1 MEYSKGEYMG
11 KKLIQQRRG
20 RIKGRYNVPSHRFRG
35 DVKYIRNNNAS
46 DGIVKEII
54 HDPGRSAPLA
64 NIKFE
69 KNKKILFLAPEGIKV
84 GDTIKFTNDKSNI
97 SIGNVLPLGV
107 IPEGTP
113 IYNIELSPGDGGK
126 LVRAGGSTAIIIS
139 HDKAKTVLQ
148 LPSGQ
153 FKTIES
159 KCRATI
165 GVAAGGGR
173 KDKPFLKAGKKYH
186 AFRTRGKQ
194 YPTVR
199 GVAMNPVDHPHGGG
213 SHQHVGKP
221 SSIRRGSP
229 PGTKVGNISPKRT
242 GRK

>member
-1 MEYSKGEYMG
+1 MG

-20 RIKGRYNVPSHRFRG
+20 RVKGRYNVPSHRFKG
-35 DVKYIRNNNAS
+35 DIKYVKEKDNIE
-46 DGIVKEII
+46 GTVKEIL

-64 NIKFE
+64 AVKLNT
-69 KNKKILFLAPEGIKV
+69 NKEILFLAPEGIKV
-84 GDTIKFTNDKSNI
+84 GDTIKFTDDKTDV

-107 IPEGTP
+107 IPEGAP
-113 IYNIELSPGDGGK
+113 VYNIELSPGDGGK
-126 LVRAGGSTAIIIS
+126 LVRAGGSTAIVVA
-139 HDKAKTVLQ
+139 HEKEKTVLQ

-153 FKTIES
+153 FKTIASE
-159 KCRATI
+159 CRATI

-186 AFRTRGKQ
+186 AYKTRGRQ
-194 YPTVR
+194 YPVVR
-199 GVAMNPVDHPHGGG
+199 GVAMNPVAHPHGGG

-229 PGTKVGNISPKRT
+229 PGTKVGNISSKRT

>member
-1 MEYSKGEYMG
+1 MG

-20 RIKGRYNVPSHRFRG
+20 RVRGRYNAPSHRFKG
-35 DVKYIRNNNAS
+35 DVKYIKDTNKIE
-46 DGIVKEII
+46 GIVKEIL
-54 HDPGRSAPLA
+54 HDPGRSAPLV

-69 KNKKILFLAPEGIKV
+69 KNKELLFLAPEGIKV
-84 GDTIKFTNDKSNI
+84 GDTIKFTNDKSEV

-107 IPEGTP
+107 ITEGAP
-113 IYNIELSPGDGGK
+113 VYNIELSPGDGGK
-126 LVRAGGSTAIIIS
+126 LVRAGGSTAIVVA
-139 HDKAKTVLQ
+139 HDKEKTVLQ

-186 AFRTRGKQ
+186 AYRTRGKQ
-194 YPTVR
+194 YPVVR

-213 SHQHVGKP
+213 SHQHVGGP
-221 SSIRRGSP
+221 SSIKRGSP
-229 PGTKVGNISPKRT
+229 PGSMVGNIAPKRT